1 MEQEKKFIQIIKH
14 KDDKII
20 AALDKYLHRSNIKCY
35 EAYPNICPNGKC
47 RKSWKKRQIYV

>member
-47 RKSWKKRQIYV
+47 RKS